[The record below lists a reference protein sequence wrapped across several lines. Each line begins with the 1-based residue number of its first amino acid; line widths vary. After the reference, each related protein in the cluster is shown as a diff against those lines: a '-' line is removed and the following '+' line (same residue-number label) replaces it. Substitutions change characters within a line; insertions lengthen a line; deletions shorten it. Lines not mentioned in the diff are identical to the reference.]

1 VWTPTW
7 LISSGQRRS
16 RTTRPDDCEC
26 SRASDTSRRNRSGI
40 TWPSPVNF
48 ELGGSGTETRRV
60 VPPQSA
66 LKLRIKSSLS
76 SCRGRRV
83 RRWLTAFSSMMPAL
97 QVLLASETVLGVIV
111 ASTAVVHFA
120 WGERGP
126 GLALLLLAG
135 PLWFA
140 GAAVP
145 GRCIRWVAT
154 AFASVEGPG
163 GWADRDSSKR
173 CPECHE
179 RIRLSAR
186 VCRFCGFRFDAGVEC
201 IERLPLDTRGP
212 SAPRRSARTFADR
225 VDTLEWRSE
234 RWRESA

>member
-1 VWTPTW
+1 MVRFE
-7 LISSGQRRS
+7 SG
-16 RTTRPDDCEC
+16 
-26 SRASDTSRRNRSGI
+26 SRRKQILALRRRLILAAAVLAFFATVLPWGWTAGVHTGDGQVIVVLVAVGI
-40 TWPSPVNF
+40 F
-48 ELGGSGTETRRV
+48 AALRYRERRV
-60 VPPQSA
+60 G
-66 LKLRIKSSLS
+66 L
-76 SCRGRRV
+76 
-83 RRWLTAFSSMMPAL
+83 M
-97 QVLLASETVLGVIV
+97 LASEAVLGVIV

-140 GAAVP
+140 GAALP
-145 GRCIRWVAT
+145 AHSIRRMAA
-154 AFASVEGPG
+154 AFGSAEGPRG
-163 GWADRDSSKR
+163 VWADRDSSKR

-186 VCRFCGFRFDAGVEC
+186 VCRFCGFRFDAGVEW

-212 SAPRRSARTFADR
+212 SAPRRSARTFADG
-225 VDTLEWRSE
+225 VDTLERRSE